1 MPPSRAVVAVC
12 AAQTCAQIGAFGVAA
27 LLPTL
32 IDEWSLSHT
41 EAGWVGGI
49 YYAAYTLAVPL
60 LSSLTDRVDPRRIY
74 LGSVALTA
82 LAFGGFAALATGFWS
97 ALAFRALMGV
107 GWAGSYMPGLK
118 ALSDVAEGRQQS
130 RAVAAHAA
138 AVGISGALS
147 FGVAGAVHTWLG
159 WRWALVPGAVGAA
172 LAFAIVFV
180 GLPARAPQAGGGAPS
195 ALLDFRPVLRNRSAL
210 AYSFAYAVHTWEM
223 SALRAWVVAFLT
235 FAAGRSAGA
244 WTPLAPATVASL
256 MGLLGV
262 WASVWGNEAA
272 IRIGRRRFVLGML
285 LASAAMAAG
294 IGFSA
299 ALPYAGAA
307 ALVLVYAMLIWSD
320 SSSLTAGSA
329 GSAEPGRRG
338 ATLAVHSTLGYAGG
352 FMGPL
357 AFGVTLDLA
366 GGAGVVGWG
375 LAFGHVSLALLAGA
389 LAFVWLR
396 PADLAGD
403 RRAAAAGRMKERS
416 APLEVERRKGVE

>member
-82 LAFGGFAALATGFWS
+82 LAFAGFAALATGFWS

-210 AYSFAYAVHTWEM
+210 AYSLAYAVHTWEM

-244 WTPLAPATVASL
+244 WTALAPATVASL

-352 FMGPL
+352 FLGPL

-366 GGAGVVGWG
+366 GGAGVLGWG
-375 LAFGHVSLALLAGA
+375 LAFGHVTLALLAGA

>member
-1 MPPSRAVVAVC
+1 MPAVSRLNRAVVVMC
-12 AAQTCAQIGAFGVAA
+12 AAQACAQIGAFGVAA
-27 LLPTL
+27 LIPTL
-32 IDEWSLSHT
+32 IPAWSLSNT
-41 EAGWVGGI
+41 EAGWISGI
-49 YYAAYTLAVPL
+49 YYAAYTLVVPL
-60 LSSLTDRVDPRRIY
+60 LSSLTDRVDPKRIY

-82 LAFGGFAALATGFWS
+82 VAFAGFAWVATGFWS

-118 ALSDVAEGRQQS
+118 ALSDVTEGPQQS

-147 FGVAGAVHTWLG
+147 FGVAGAVNVRLG
-159 WRWALVPGAVGAA
+159 WQLALVPGALGAA
-172 LAFAIVFV
+172 LAFALVLI
-180 GLPARAPQAGGGAPS
+180 GLPARPPRTSSGPRA

-210 AYSFAYAVHTWEM
+210 AYSLAYCVHTWEM
-223 SALRAWVVAFLT
+223 SVLRAWVVTFLT
-235 FAAGRSAGA
+235 FAAAQSAAGP
-244 WTPLAPATVASL
+244 WVVLAPATVSSV

-262 WASVWGNEAA
+262 WASVWGNELA
-272 IRIGRRRFVLGML
+272 IRFGRRRFILGTMF
-285 LASAAMAAG
+285 ASAAMAG
-294 IGFSA
+294 VIGFSA

-307 ALVLVYAMLIWSD
+307 ALILVYAMLIWSD

-352 FMGPL
+352 FLGPL
-357 AFGVTLDLA
+357 ALGAMLDLF
-366 GGAGVVGWG
+366 GGPSVLSWG
-375 LAFGHVSLALLAGA
+375 IAFGHVTIALLLGT

-403 RRAAAAGRMKERS
+403 RSMTAAVAAAPPPNRA
-416 APLEVERRKGVE
+416 